1 MFQITWVATKA
12 PTVHVESSPHCK
24 GRANHFLATIQTFH
38 SKSISAI
45 SQFTFRNSFQLHTKW
60 YVHLDDIW
68 IDAHWPL
75 PQVLFLTRNFT
86 DNTLVKKA
94 LQSFFGIGPLVA
106 KQILARHFIHPLAK
120 MGSLPNQK
128 VLDLTAEL
136 STMKIENDKRREIV
150 DNITRL
156 RNLGTYRGRR
166 HAMGLPVRGQNT
178 RSGQVRVFN
187 QNLDIIC

>member
-1 MFQITWVATKA
+1 M
-12 PTVHVESSPHCK
+12 
-24 GRANHFLATIQTFH
+24 
-38 SKSISAI
+38 
-45 SQFTFRNSFQLHTKW
+45 
-60 YVHLDDIW
+60 
-68 IDAHWPL
+68 

-94 LQSFFGIGPLVA
+94 LQSFFGIGPLA
-106 KQILARHFIHPLAK
+106 SKQILARHFIHPLAK

-136 STMKIENDKRREIV
+136 SAMKIENDKRREIV

-178 RSGQVRVFN
+178 RSGQVRASGWNF
-187 QNLDIIC
+187 DTTC